1 MPNDDKIYQAYMGQM
16 GEQFQ
21 TQVKRRISWIVE
33 QVGDYDPVWDVGC
46 SQGITS
52 ILLAQQGKQVT
63 GIDIQPE
70 SIQFAQDILEK
81 EYPELQDNLKFVC
94 TDFFE
99 YKSSTKAKCI
109 IITEVLEHLENPEG
123 FLEIAAQHLGDDGK
137 LIVTVPFGVN
147 NHPDHFSTFYMYTL
161 YSLISKYFNVSYF
174 EFLGRWMG
182 LVAFSKDNAHQKFE
196 INEEA
201 IKKEELNF
209 LSIDRQTTEQ
219 IETLT
224 SKLKDCNEK
233 YSRSI
238 TDYKKIKQWLEDKS
252 KIVDQL
258 RTDYQKQLEDLKSGY
273 DQQIKACQ
281 LQYKE
286 KYQKKVEEFESELKA
301 AKDLQDKMSRFLIED
316 VKLFDDQVNAMES
329 IKQYV
334 RKLQTQNS
342 YLSAENQEYRRK
354 FAKITG
360 TWYGRILVKLYKFLQ
375 QLKRRIKGQK

>member
-252 KIVDQL
+252 KIV
-258 RTDYQKQLEDLKSGY
+258 
-273 DQQIKACQ
+273 
-281 LQYKE
+281 E
-286 KYQKKVEEFESELKA
+286 KFDSELKA
-301 AKDLQDKMSRFLIED
+301 AKDLQDKMSKFLIED